1 MNASL
6 HCPPSGTSR
15 IARNGLRIEVESV
28 RGLAVHVR
36 LCPDALPVGVS
47 SGPRIALS
55 LSLEDARDLA
65 ALLQAHA
72 AEVKA

>member
-6 HCPPSGTSR
+6 HCPPPGTSR
-15 IARNGLRIEVESV
+15 IARNGLRIEIETV

-36 LCPDALPVGVS
+36 VSADTVPVGVS
-47 SGPRIALS
+47 SGPRTVFS
-55 LSLEDARDLA
+55 LSPDDANDLA

-72 AEVKA
+72 AEVSA